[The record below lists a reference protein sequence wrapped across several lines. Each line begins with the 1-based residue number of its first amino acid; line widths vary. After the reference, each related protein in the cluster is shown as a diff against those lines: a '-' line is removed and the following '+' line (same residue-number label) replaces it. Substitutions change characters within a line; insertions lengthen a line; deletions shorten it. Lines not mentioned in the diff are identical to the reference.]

1 MISKLLD
8 EKALEKYAEEDFKL
22 EIYKTKGMKNPG
34 LKFKGSQIAFLNAFG
49 KLVEVALTN
58 DVMPAEVM
66 HDVVMYVANDLGK
79 LHKEENN
86 NEEENILR
94 IWLKLHYYY

>member
-34 LKFKGSQIAFLNAFG
+34 LKYKGNQIGLLNAFA
-49 KLVEVALTN
+49 KLVEVALSEN
-58 DVMPAEVM
+58 VCPAEVL
-66 HDVVMYVANDLGK
+66 HDVLMCVANDLGK
-79 LHKEENN
+79 LPSEKEEDNN
-86 NEEENILR
+86 GR
-94 IWLKLHYYY
+94 K

>member
-34 LKFKGSQIAFLNAFG
+34 LKFKGSQIAFLNAFA

-66 HDVVMYVANDLGK
+66 HDVVLYITNDLGK
-79 LHKEENN
+79 LPSEKEED
-86 NEEENILR
+86 
-94 IWLKLHYYY
+94 K

>member
-1 MISKLLD
+1 MINKLLD

-34 LKFKGSQIAFLNAFG
+34 LKYKGSQIAFLNSFA

-58 DVMPAEVM
+58 NVMPVEVM
-66 HDVVMYVANDLGK
+66 HDVLMYVANDLGK
-79 LHKEENN
+79 LPS
-86 NEEENILR
+86 EEED
-94 IWLKLHYYY
+94 K

>member
-1 MISKLLD
+1 MINKLLD

-34 LKFKGSQIAFLNAFG
+34 LKFKGSQIALLNAFA

-58 DVMPAEVM
+58 DVMPAEAM
-66 HDVVMYVANDLGK
+66 HDVVLYIANDLGK
-79 LHKEENN
+79 IPSEKEED
-86 NEEENILR
+86 
-94 IWLKLHYYY
+94 K